1 MKSTSLSHE
10 QRARVL
16 VEALPYI
23 QNFRGRTMVIK
34 YGGSAMED
42 PELFHSTLRD
52 VVFLEAVGI
61 NPVLVHGGGK
71 AITQRMKE
79 KGVKAQFVAGLRV
92 TDKETVSL
100 VEEVLDGQVN
110 PAIVQ
115 EIIKLGGKAQSVRG
129 GSVFQ
134 ARKAAPVEHEG
145 AQVDIGFVGEVMGCR
160 TEAVAELVHK
170 EIVPVISPL
179 GSDEQGQALNVNADI
194 AAAEMAIALRAF
206 KIIFLSDVNGILSDA
221 SDEHSVI
228 STVNPKDVEELK
240 RKGMINGGMIP
251 KVNSCVKALQAGVE
265 KVHLLDGRIPHSLL
279 LELFTDRGIG
289 TEMIR

>member
-1 MKSTSLSHE
+1 MTSSLSHE

-16 VEALPYI
+16 IEALPYI
-23 QNFRGRTMVIK
+23 QNFRGRTVVIK

-42 PELFHSTLRD
+42 AELFHSTLRD
-52 VVFLEAVGI
+52 IVFLEAVGI
-61 NPVLVHGGGK
+61 NPVIVHGGGK

-92 TDKETVSL
+92 TDQETVSL
-100 VEEVLDGQVN
+100 VEEVLDTRVN
-110 PAIVQ
+110 PVIVQ

-129 GSVFQ
+129 SSVFQ
-134 ARKAAPVEHEG
+134 ASKIAPVEHESTK
-145 AQVDIGFVGEVMGCR
+145 VDIGFVGEVTGCN
-160 TEAVAELVHK
+160 TAEVADLVHR

-179 GSDEQGQALNVNADI
+179 GSDGQGQTLNINADI
-194 AAAEMAIALRAF
+194 AAAEMAIALKAF

-221 SDEHSVI
+221 SDENSVI
-228 STVNPKDVEELK
+228 STVNPKDIEDLK
-240 RKGMINGGMIP
+240 RKGVISGGFIP
-251 KVNSCVKALQAGVE
+251 KVNSCLKALHAGVE

-289 TEMIR
+289 TEIIR